1 MADDLQGE
9 GMAEDPHAG
18 QSAGEGAD
26 EVQRV
31 DLDALAGD
39 ALCELPAGGAVEHQ
53 LEGLAVDTGPLGHNV
68 GDKAAVVI
76 GRELHWAVDGR
87 VDVDPMGPDIP
98 GEPNVE

>member
-9 GMAEDPHAG
+9 GVAEDPHAG
-18 QSAGEGAD
+18 QQEGGGEND
-26 EVQRV
+26 PRRV
-31 DLDALAGD
+31 PPDPLAGD